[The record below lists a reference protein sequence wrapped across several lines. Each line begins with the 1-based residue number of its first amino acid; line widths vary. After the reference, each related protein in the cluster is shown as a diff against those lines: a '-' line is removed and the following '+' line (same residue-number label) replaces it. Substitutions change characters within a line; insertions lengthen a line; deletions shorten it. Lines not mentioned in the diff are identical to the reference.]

1 MVDFNKKFID
11 TEELQS
17 EINKMKN
24 EIINSNNKRDLAD
37 IILMKKTLEI
47 LIGSMDSLRL
57 NF

>member
-24 EIINSNNKRDLAD
+24 EIINSNKNKDFAD
-37 IILMKKTLEI
+37 ITLIKITLEMI
-47 LIGSMDSLRL
+47 
-57 NF
+57 FK